1 MPFLDHYILFL
12 WCERLGCGLP
22 LGYIILLAEAEQ
34 LSQIIVLL
42 TQHRQHRRCKCRS
55 VRRNKDKACCA
66 DWGSS
71 ESRVFVVW
79 DSVVAKGALAVIV
92 FIVQCL

>member
-55 VRRNKDKACCA
+55 VRRNKDK
-66 DWGSS
+66 
-71 ESRVFVVW
+71 
-79 DSVVAKGALAVIV
+79 KLAVLTGEVPKVESLLFGIPW
-92 FIVQCL
+92 